1 MLLGRASECTRIQAA
16 LDAALAGESAV
27 VVVSGEPGIGKSAL
41 LEYAVAAGGG
51 MTVLATRGFESE
63 SELAFASLTEL
74 LRPLEQDLGAL
85 RDVQREALAAALA
98 IGPPVDAEPLTVC
111 VAALDL
117 VAVAA
122 ERDPLLIVIDD
133 AHWLDRPTAEVVS
146 FLTRRLHAERVA
158 VLVATRPA
166 AGAFDSGGL
175 AVIELDGLEPDAA
188 AELAGAAAPVNAAVA
203 AQLAALTGGNPLALV
218 ELTGSL
224 TDAQRAGAEP
234 LVEPVPASG
243 WAQHV
248 FGQRLEQLPGP
259 ARRALLIA
267 AAAGSDEMVPVARAL
282 AVEHLE
288 VSALEPAELAGL
300 IVLSPDRV
308 VFRHP
313 LVASAV
319 YHLAAAPDVR
329 SAHAALAAAL
339 VEEGREDERAW
350 HMALAAVEPDATVA
364 AAMGEVGRSAQ
375 RRGGFAAAARAY
387 LRAATLEPDR
397 EARARLI
404 LAAADC
410 SQRMGAIAAARHCLD
425 QVEQLHVTG
434 VEAARADLLRGRIEA
449 RTGSTLRAFDLM
461 RSSANLLEPVDP
473 AAAALALVESVD
485 PCIRSGQPALA
496 LETAERA
503 SRLAAGT
510 SGPAALYAQV
520 ATAAAKVFLGD
531 AGEASR
537 LALAAA
543 DEALGELAHDLQL
556 RSYLGM
562 TLAFAAEWDRAR
574 SVLADTVAACERVA
588 PAMLPYPLTAQG
600 WLERGTGQWT
610 AAVGDLELAIERSRE
625 TGRANDETWAHS
637 ILAWICAAR
646 GQAGQVEVHVARQ
659 LELAE
664 RLGLPYQALTT
675 DAARGLLALG
685 AGEAADAIPPLQR
698 ALDRKRALGF
708 CDATTHPSLTPDLVE
723 ALVRCDRRDEAAELT
738 ARFEQEASRPG
749 GRALALRCRGLLA
762 PDDDASELF
771 DQAAELHR
779 LADDPFGL
787 ARTQLAHGER
797 LRRAGQRKR
806 SRELLDA
813 AREGF
818 TALDA
823 VPWLARTDEEDGR
836 SARVLRSDPAD
847 RDELTPSEHQVAS
860 LAVRG
865 LQNREIAQRLFMSSK
880 TVEAHLT
887 RIYRKVGVRTRVE
900 LVHSYR
906 PRPVAAE

>member
-1 MLLGRASECTRIQAA
+1 M
-16 LDAALAGESAV
+16 
-27 VVVSGEPGIGKSAL
+27 VSGEPGIGKSTL
-41 LEYAVAAGGG
+41 LEYAVTAGGG

-122 ERDPLLIVIDD
+122 EREPLLIVIDD

-146 FLTRRLHAERVA
+146 FLARRLHAERVA

-166 AGAFDSGGL
+166 AGAFDPGGL

-188 AELAGAAAPVNAAVA
+188 AALAGAAAPVDAAVA
-203 AQLAALTGGNPLALV
+203 ERLAALTGGNPLALV
-218 ELTGSL
+218 ELTSSL

-248 FGQRLEQLPGP
+248 FGQRLEQLPST

-282 AVEHLE
+282 AVEQLE

-300 IVLSPDRV
+300 IVLTPDRV

-319 YHLAAAPDVR
+319 YHLAAAPEVR

-350 HMALAAVEPDATVA
+350 HMALAAVEPDASVA
-364 AAMGEVGRSAQ
+364 AAMGDVGRSAE

-387 LRAATLEPDR
+387 LRAAALEPDR
-397 EARARLI
+397 QARARLI

-503 SRLAAGT
+503 SRAGVGYVRPCGAVCAGGNSRREGVSGRRRRGVAAGP
-510 SGPAALYAQV
+510 GRRRR
-520 ATAAAKVFLGD
+520 G
-531 AGEASR
+531 AG
-537 LALAAA
+537 
-543 DEALGELAHDLQL
+543 
-556 RSYLGM
+556 
-562 TLAFAAEWDRAR
+562 RAR
-574 SVLADTVAACERVA
+574 PTTCSCA
-588 PAMLPYPLTAQG
+588 P
-600 WLERGTGQWT
+600 
-610 AAVGDLELAIERSRE
+610 
-625 TGRANDETWAHS
+625 TWA
-637 ILAWICAAR
+637 
-646 GQAGQVEVHVARQ
+646 
-659 LELAE
+659 
-664 RLGLPYQALTT
+664 
-675 DAARGLLALG
+675 
-685 AGEAADAIPPLQR
+685 
-698 ALDRKRALGF
+698 
-708 CDATTHPSLTPDLVE
+708 
-723 ALVRCDRRDEAAELT
+723 
-738 ARFEQEASRPG
+738 
-749 GRALALRCRGLLA
+749 
-762 PDDDASELF
+762 
-771 DQAAELHR
+771 
-779 LADDPFGL
+779 
-787 ARTQLAHGER
+787 
-797 LRRAGQRKR
+797 
-806 SRELLDA
+806 
-813 AREGF
+813 
-818 TALDA
+818 
-823 VPWLARTDEEDGR
+823 
-836 SARVLRSDPAD
+836 
-847 RDELTPSEHQVAS
+847 
-860 LAVRG
+860 
-865 LQNREIAQRLFMSSK
+865 
-880 TVEAHLT
+880 
-887 RIYRKVGVRTRVE
+887 
-900 LVHSYR
+900 
-906 PRPVAAE
+906 